1 MRLIHTSDWH
11 LGRKLNDHPL
21 LDVQAHALEQVIRLC
36 IDEQADALLIAGDLF
51 DRAIPPEEAVRL
63 FDGFLR
69 KMSQEVKI
77 PVIAIPGNH
86 DSAERLAFGA
96 DFLALGGIHLRT
108 RFEGRVEPVVLRAGE
123 EVVHV
128 YGLPYQEPTHVRA
141 VLGEAGIRSHDDA
154 LKAALAAIHETRR
167 QHEVPS
173 VLLAHLFARGGS
185 ESPESERSLEI
196 GGAAQVEAS
205 SLDGFDYVALGHLHA
220 PQCVGGREDIRYSGS
235 LCKYSVG
242 EARQRKGVTLVDIN
256 VDGVAVREVP
266 LKPLRDVVRLEASLE
281 KLLTD
286 PAFEPHR
293 GDFVEAVFTDPGFH
307 LDVAARLRE
316 RFPFLLAARPALLT
330 SAEHAPRESP
340 RPEFALAQSREL
352 LESFWEHVQDAP
364 EPLDELHHALFQ
376 EVVLRV
382 ERGESA
388 AVRGE
393 EEAA

>member
-21 LDVQAHALEQVIRLC
+21 IEAQTHALEQLVQLC
-36 IDEQADALLIAGDLF
+36 VEEKADALLIAGDLF
-51 DRAIPPEEAVRL
+51 DRAIPPEDAVRL

-69 KMSQEVKI
+69 RMSQEVKI
-77 PVIAIPGNH
+77 PVVAISGNH

-96 DFLALGGIHLRT
+96 DFLALGGVHLKT
-108 RFEGRVEPVVLRAGE
+108 RFEERAEPVVLRARGE
-123 EVVHV
+123 EVHV

-141 VLGEAGIRSHDDA
+141 MLGDPDIRSHDDA
-154 LKAALAAIHETRR
+154 LKAALAAIHEARK
-167 QHEVPS
+167 QHDVPS

-185 ESPESERSLEI
+185 ESPDSERSLEI
-196 GGAAQVEAS
+196 GGAAQVEAT

-220 PQCVGGREDIRYSGS
+220 PQRVGGREDIRYSGS

-242 EARQRKGVTLVDIN
+242 EARQRKGVTLVDIAP
-256 VDGVAVREVP
+256 DGVSIRELP
-266 LKPLRDVVRLEASLE
+266 LKPLRDVVRLEAPLDG
-281 KLLTD
+281 LLGD
-286 PAFEPHR
+286 PVFEAHR
-293 GDFVEAVFTDPGFH
+293 EDFVEAVFTDPGFH

-316 RFPFLLAARPALLT
+316 RFPYLLAARPALLV
-330 SAEHAPRESP
+330 AQEHAPQTLP

-364 EPLDELHHALFQ
+364 EPLEELHHALFQ

-382 ERGESA
+382 ERGEIG
-388 AVRGE
+388 RERDE

>member
-21 LDVQAHALEQVIRLC
+21 IDVQADALDQLARLC
-36 IDEQADALLIAGDLF
+36 IEEEADALLIAGDLF

-69 KMSQEVKI
+69 RMSREVRI
-77 PVIAIPGNH
+77 PVVAISGNH

-96 DFLALGGIHLRT
+96 DFLAMGGIHLKT
-108 RFEGRVEPVVLRAGE
+108 RFEGRAEPVVLRARGE
-123 EVVHV
+123 EVHV
-128 YGLPYQEPTHVRA
+128 YALPFQEPTHVRA
-141 VLGEAGIRSHDDA
+141 MLGDAAIRSHDDA
-154 LKAALAAIHETRR
+154 VKAALAAVHEAKA
-167 QHEVPS
+167 QHQVPS
-173 VLLAHLFARGGS
+173 VLMAHLFARGGS

-196 GGAAQVEAS
+196 GGAAQVDAS
-205 SLDGFDYVALGHLHA
+205 SLEGFDYVALGHLHA
-220 PQCVGGREDIRYSGS
+220 PQRVGGHEAIRYSGS

-242 EARQRKGVTLVDIN
+242 EARQRKGVTLVELDPS
-256 VDGVAVREVP
+256 GVKVRELA

-281 KLLTD
+281 ELLKA
-286 PAFEPHR
+286 PAYEAHR
-293 GDFVEAVFTDPGFH
+293 EDFVEAVFTDPGFH

-316 RFPFLLAARPALLT
+316 RFPYLLAARPALLV
-330 SAEHAPRESP
+330 APERAPQELA

-364 EPLDELHHALFQ
+364 EPLEELHHALFQ
-376 EVVLRV
+376 EVVLLV
-382 ERGESA
+382 ERGEVA
-388 AVRGE
+388 RARGE